1 MSSSSTT
8 EASAAMKD
16 YNDRSAQGTQFVME
30 AASAEQKAMIR
41 DRANQLQRAISY
53 YVQASNRLSEALAV
67 LPLHHPDSE
76 AIRQHKSEI
85 DARANYLRDTLDSGV
100 DTAGVPLEQQIHP
113 VSLTM
118 TSTEP
123 VETGVHRGA
132 TKGAAM
138 GGAAAIGG
146 LGGLLLLGPIGLVA
160 GAAGAAYV
168 TTRSDKIGSAA
179 RTVGSATTNVTSD
192 AVEKGAEIGEEYGV
206 TQKVRGAA
214 DAVSSKAREFDQT
227 YDVSGKVNSGVQ
239 AVGSKMSEINQQY
252 QISEKVGS
260 SLSRGMS
267 AMNNWISGN
276 HQDTNNRPL
285 NH

>member
-8 EASAAMKD
+8 EASAAVKD

-30 AASAEQKAMIR
+30 AASAEQEAMIR

-76 AIRQHKSEI
+76 AIRKHKSEI

-123 VETGVHRGA
+123 VVAGAHREA
-132 TKGAAM
+132 TRGAAM

-160 GAAGAAYV
+160 GAAGAAYA
-168 TTRSDKIGSAA
+168 TTRSDKFGSAA

-252 QISEKVGS
+252 QISEKV
-260 SLSRGMS
+260 
-267 AMNNWISGN
+267 
-276 HQDTNNRPL
+276 
-285 NH
+285 